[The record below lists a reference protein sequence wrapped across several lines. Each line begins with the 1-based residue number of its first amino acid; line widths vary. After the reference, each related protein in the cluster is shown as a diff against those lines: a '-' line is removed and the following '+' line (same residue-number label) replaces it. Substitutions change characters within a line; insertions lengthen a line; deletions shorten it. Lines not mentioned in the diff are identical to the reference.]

1 MKRTKI
7 FLITGFLGIFL
18 VGISLSLLFVKN
30 TFGSNIFASLKRDC
44 VPYNIF
50 IEKGDTEYIAVIR
63 WSTKKECVG
72 FVQYGSVRDNL
83 SSVGVDQTN
92 KVRSKSHEVKL
103 EKLLTTQRYYFLINS
118 DEVAYGYNG
127 KSLDFSLSD
136 L

>member
-7 FLITGFLGIFL
+7 FLITGFLGVLL
-18 VGISLSLLFVKN
+18 VGVSLSLLFVKN
-30 TFGSNIFASLKRDC
+30 TFGSNIFTSLKRDC

-50 IEKGDTEYIAVIR
+50 IQKGDAEYTAVIK

-83 SSVGVDQTN
+83 TLVGVDQTN
-92 KVRSKSHEVKL
+92 KVQSKVHEVKL
-103 EKLLTTQRYYFLINS
+103 EKLLISQKYYFLINS
-118 DEVAYGYNG
+118 DEVTYGSGG
-127 KSLDFSLSD
+127 KALDFSLTE

>member
-18 VGISLSLLFVKN
+18 VGLSLSLLFVKN

-50 IEKGDTEYIAVIR
+50 IDKGDAEYTVVIK

-83 SSVGVDQTN
+83 TSVGVDQTN

-118 DEVAYGYNG
+118 EEVAYGYNG
-127 KSLDFSLSD
+127 KSLDFSLSE

>member
-18 VGISLSLLFVKN
+18 VGLSLSLLFVKN

-50 IEKGDTEYIAVIR
+50 IDKGDAEYTVVIK

-83 SSVGVDQTN
+83 TSVGVDQTN

-127 KSLDFSLSD
+127 KSLDFSLSE

>member
-18 VGISLSLLFVKN
+18 VGLSLSLLFVKN

-50 IEKGDTEYIAVIR
+50 IDKGDAEYTVVIK
-63 WSTKKECVG
+63 WSTKKVCVG

-83 SSVGVDQTN
+83 TSVGVDQTN

-118 DEVAYGYNG
+118 EEVAYGYNG
-127 KSLDFSLSD
+127 KSLDFSLSE

>member
-1 MKRTKI
+1 MKRTKV

-50 IEKGDTEYIAVIR
+50 IEKGDSEYTAIIR

-72 FVQYGSVRDNL
+72 FVQYGNVRDNL
-83 SSVGVDQTN
+83 NLVGVDQTN
-92 KVRSKSHEVKL
+92 KVRSKAHEVKL
-103 EKLLTTQRYYFLINS
+103 EKLLTSQKYYFLINS
-118 DEVAYGYNG
+118 DEVTYGSGG
-127 KSLDFSLSD
+127 KALDFSLTE

>member
-7 FLITGFLGIFL
+7 FLITGFLGIFI
-18 VGISLSLLFVKN
+18 VGLSLSLLFVKN

-50 IEKGDTEYIAVIR
+50 IEKGEQEYSAVVR
-63 WSTKKECVG
+63 WSTRKECVG
-72 FVQYGSVRDNL
+72 FVQYGSQRDNL
-83 SSVGVDQTN
+83 GLVGVDQTN
-92 KVRSKSHEVKL
+92 RVRSKVHEVTL

-127 KSLDFSLSD
+127 KAVDFSLAD

>member
-7 FLITGFLGIFL
+7 FLITGFFGIFI
-18 VGISLSLLFVKN
+18 VGLSLSLLFVKN

-50 IEKGDTEYIAVIR
+50 IEKGEQEYTAIVK

-72 FVQYGSVRDNL
+72 FVQYGDNRDNL
-83 SSVGVDQTN
+83 VMVGVDQTN
-92 KVRSKSHEVKL
+92 KVRSKTHEVKL
-103 EKLLTTQRYYFLINS
+103 EKLLTTQRYYLLINS
-118 DEVAYGYNG
+118 DEVTYGYNG
-127 KSLDFSLSD
+127 KALDFSLAD